1 MGNVVKK
8 VVRVVDDIVSDIKDM
23 ISVLGYMFGQKPA
36 RDNRSMAP
44 EAQRSNKTREQ
55 LVQEARDSLPGFDP
69 DKHNIA
75 VCGPAGSGK
84 SSLVN
89 ALQGVRDGDP
99 GAASVGEIE
108 CTDNIKRYPVS
119 GSHLVVWDLPGC
131 GTDRH
136 PFEGYFDA
144 KKLYAFDILL
154 LVYKDRLNAHAAN
167 LYRECMERQVSVAV
181 VRTHADAALQ
191 AKLRRGMT
199 VEAAQAEMRS
209 EFQRELRLVGIDNF
223 ENAFYVS
230 SWDLA
235 DRQSNMDEHRFIGML
250 LRYGSQR
257 AEVGWDA
264 REFIR
269 RFYAFA
275 DNA

>member
-1 MGNVVKK
+1 MGNTL
-8 VVRVVDDIVSDIKDM
+8 RV
-23 ISVLGYMFGQKPA
+23 LRHLLRQKPA
-36 RDNRSMAP
+36 RDNPSWKP
-44 EAQRSNKTREQ
+44 EAQTSGKSREQ

-89 ALQGVRDGDP
+89 VLQGVRDGDP
-99 GAASVGEIE
+99 GAAKVDETE
-108 CTDNIKRYPVS
+108 CTADITSYPVS

-136 PFEGYFDA
+136 PFEGYFDS

-154 LVYKDRLNAHAAN
+154 LVYKDRLGAHAAN
-167 LYRECMERQVSVAV
+167 LYRECIRRQVSVAV
-181 VRTHADAALQ
+181 VRTHADVVLQ

-199 VEAAQAEMRS
+199 AEAAQEEMQS
-209 EFQRELRLVGIDNF
+209 DFLGELRALGIDNC

-230 SWDLA
+230 SWDMA
-235 DRQSNMDEHRFIGML
+235 DHKCNMDEHRFIGML

-257 AEVGWDA
+257 AEAGWDA

-269 RFYAFA
+269 RFYTFA
-275 DNA
+275 DNNA